1 MSEPD
6 GLAANAVEVDPEAA
20 DLENDGRLV
29 GVAPE
34 NAEAIEPEDAG
45 CRDDTAAFEGGET
58 E

>member
-6 GLAANAVEVDPEAA
+6 DLAANAVEIDPEAA

-29 GVAPE
+29 GVPPE

-45 CRDDTAAFEGGET
+45 CRDDSPAFQGGASE
-58 E
+58 